1 MTTRAIRQRPEGP
14 AAGSRRRSTRR
25 GSARDPSRGR
35 DLPRDVSFCRG
46 GSVDTE
52 GTPIER
58 ELRRRL
64 CAVGPIARAELLR
77 VLTMSRKK
85 RALRIGALYQ
95 LPTLQT
101 SAELLMDIEDDPAA
115 RAIVLAELRIMER
128 EDG

>member
-1 MTTRAIRQRPEGP
+1 MTARAIRQRPGRSSGP
-14 AAGSRRRSTRR
+14 DHAVAPRDEDRR
-25 GSARDPSRGR
+25 GIRPGR

-101 SAELLMDIEDDPAA
+101 GAEFLMDIEDDPAA
-115 RAIVLAELRIMER
+115 RASVLAELRIMER